1 MRIVLLQKHF
11 INVNKFMSNSQCDT
25 LPPTSEYNSSI
36 SKDGS
41 DMKNY

>member
-11 INVNKFMSNSQCDT
+11 INVNKFMSNSQCD
-25 LPPTSEYNSSI
+25 PPPPSEYNSSI